1 MSHFFYLA
9 RCHDGSL
16 YSGWTTNLVAR
27 ERAHNSG
34 KGAKYTAGRRPV
46 TIIYSE
52 EFKTRSEALRR
63 EAAVK
68 KLSRTQK
75 LKLTQVKNC

>member
-9 RCHDGSL
+9 RCRDGSL

-27 ERAHNSG
+27 EKAHNSG

-46 TIIYSE
+46 KIVYSE
-52 EFKTRSEALRR
+52 KFAEKSAALKR

-68 KLSRTQK
+68 KISRAEK
-75 LKLTQVKNC
+75 LKLVDGKNC

>member
-16 YSGWTTNLVAR
+16 YSGYTKNLIER

-34 KGAKYTAGRRPV
+34 KGAKYTAGRRPIK
-46 TIIYSE
+46 IIYSE
-52 EFKTRSEALRR
+52 KFAEKSDALRR
-63 EAAVK
+63 EIAVK
-68 KLSRTQK
+68 KLSRTEK
-75 LKLTQVKNC
+75 LKLIRAKN